1 MNIAL
6 WIAQGLLACVFVGA
20 GVMKLVKS
28 KTALEHQKGF
38 AYVTERSATEM
49 KLIGLAEVLGAT
61 GLMLP
66 WLLGILPVLT
76 PVAALALA
84 VLIGG
89 AFATH
94 RRRKEPVRFVSVLFV
109 LLVFVAVG
117 RVSMLG

>member
-6 WIAQGLLACVFVGA
+6 WIVQGLLAVVFVGA

-28 KTALEHQKGF
+28 KTELERQKGF

-66 WLLGILPVLT
+66 WLLGTLPALT
-76 PVAALALA
+76 PVAAIALA
-84 VLIGG
+84 VLLVG

-94 RRRKEPVRFVSVLFV
+94 RRRKEPVGFVSVLLV